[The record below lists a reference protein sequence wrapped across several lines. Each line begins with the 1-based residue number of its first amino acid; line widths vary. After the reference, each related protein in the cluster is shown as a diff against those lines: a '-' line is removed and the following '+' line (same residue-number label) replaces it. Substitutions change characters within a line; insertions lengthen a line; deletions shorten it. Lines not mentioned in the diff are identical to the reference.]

1 MKKILLITILFIT
14 GISYSATVTSAA
26 HGNWSDGS
34 TWVGGSVPATGD
46 DIVIAHNVT
55 LTASDDR
62 SANTVTVN
70 AGKTLT
76 LNSVL
81 TVATTSATVGGGKI
95 NINATGSYTQTA
107 GDFTNQGVINCYS
120 GSDLVFLDSGT
131 TFTNQGQVNMY
142 SSNTL
147 FSSFVLSGTYSDSD
161 WDKFTKYSRYI
172 ASTAN
177 NWDLIGSPLENQSI
191 SDFQSTN
198 VDIASQ
204 GSAYAIG
211 TYTNTSE
218 AASAGTTWTNYTTST
233 IAGAG
238 NFTLGQGYQ
247 MATTGGSEV
256 FFEGEVKTSSV
267 SIIVTTNEEGS
278 TDANGA
284 DGTKFALLSNPYA
297 SYVDVTLFL
306 NAHKT
311 TQLHA
316 GHIAVYGWDGSA
328 YDTYSLASPGNNI
341 APGQGFMIGVK
352 GTDGTQQTIT
362 FTNAMKTATGTAD
375 YHEADPM
382 EDDRAE
388 LFINLNQNDSNKQT
402 KLFFLE
408 QGTDGLNPGY
418 DAATMDIGNYS
429 IFSRLVADDEGV
441 NMDHQSLA
449 YSEMWDNKVIPLGVN
464 AIAGEEITLG
474 ISHRTTPADLNI
486 YLEDVIEGTM
496 TDIKVGDYTLT
507 PSTDING
514 VGRFFVHVTAD
525 TMSNSEVSTSMLNAY
540 KEINANYITLEGLAT
555 QSNNINVSL
564 YTVLGRKVLS
574 TTLDNNVNTQTISTL
589 GMASG
594 IYVIELESGNDRL
607 TKKLIIQ

>member
-14 GISYSATVTSAA
+14 GLSYGGTVTSAA
-26 HGNWSDGS
+26 HGDWNDTN
-34 TWVGGSVPATGD
+34 TWGGSLPAAGD
-46 DIVIAHNVT
+46 DIVIAHNVI

-62 SANTVTVN
+62 SANSVTVN

-81 TVATTSATVGGGKI
+81 TVATTSATVGGGTI
-95 NINATGSYTQTA
+95 NINAAGSYTQTA
-107 GDFTNQGVINCYS
+107 GNFSNEGIINCYS

-131 TFTNQGQVNMY
+131 TFTNSGQVNMY

-147 FSSFVLSGTYSDSD
+147 FSSFVLSGTYSESS

-172 ASTAN
+172 ASTSN
-177 NWDLIGSPLENQSI
+177 GWDLIGSPLENQSI
-191 SDFQSTN
+191 SGFQSTN
-198 VDIASQ
+198 VDIASN

-218 AASAGTTWTNYTTST
+218 AANAGTTWTNYTTST
-233 IAGAG
+233 IGGAG
-238 NFTLGQGYQ
+238 NFTLGIGYQ
-247 MATTGGSEV
+247 MATSTGSEV

-267 SIIVTTNEEGS
+267 SVIVTTNEEGS
-278 TDANGA
+278 TNVNGA
-284 DGTKFALLSNPYA
+284 DGTKFALISNPYP
-297 SYVDVTLFL
+297 SYVDVTSFL

-316 GHIAVYGWDGSA
+316 SHIAVYGWDGSN

-352 GTDGTQQTIT
+352 GSDGTQQTIT
-362 FTNAMKTATGTAD
+362 FTNAMKTASGSGD
-375 YHEADPM
+375 YHENDPM
-382 EDDRAE
+382 ENDRAE
-388 LFINLNQNDSNKQT
+388 LFINLNQNGSDKET

-429 IFSRLVADDEGV
+429 IYSRLVADDEGV

-449 YSEMWDNKVIPLGVN
+449 YSEMWDNKVISLGVN
-464 AIAGEEITLG
+464 ALAGEEITLG
-474 ISHRTTPADLNI
+474 ISHLTTPADLNI
-486 YLEDVIEGTM
+486 YLEDAVEGTM
-496 TDIKVGDYTLT
+496 TDIKAGDYTLT
-507 PSTDING
+507 PSSDING
-514 VGRFFVHVTAD
+514 VGRFFIHTTAD
-525 TMSNSEVSTSMLNAY
+525 TMSNGEVSTSMLNAF
-540 KEINANYITLEGLAT
+540 KESNSNYITIEGIAT

-564 YTVLGRKVLS
+564 YNILGRKVLDTS
-574 TTLDNNVNTQTISTL
+574 LNNNVNTQTVSTL

>member
-1 MKKILLITILFIT
+1 MKKILLIITLFIT
-14 GISYSATVTSAA
+14 GISFGETKTSSA
-26 HGNWSDGS
+26 HGDWNDTS
-34 TWVGGSVPATGD
+34 TWGGSLPASGD
-46 DIVIAHNVT
+46 DIVIAHNVI

-81 TVATTSATVGGGKI
+81 TVATTSSTVGGGKI

-107 GDFTNQGVINCYS
+107 GNFTNQGVINCYS

-142 SSNTL
+142 SSSAL

-161 WDKFTKYSRYI
+161 WDKFTKYSRHI
-172 ASTAN
+172 ASTGN
-177 NWDLIGSPLENQSI
+177 GWDLIGSPLENQSI
-191 SDFQSTN
+191 SDFQTSN
-198 VDIASQ
+198 EDIATN

-218 AASAGTTWTNYTTST
+218 AASAGTTWTNYTSST
-233 IAGAG
+233 IGGAG
-238 NFTLGQGYQ
+238 NFTLGVGYQ
-247 MATTGGSEV
+247 MATGGGSEV
-256 FFEGEVKTSSV
+256 FFEGEVKTSNVSV
-267 SIIVTTNEEGS
+267 LVTTNEEGS
-278 TDANGA
+278 TAA
-284 DGTKFALLSNPYA
+284 SDGTKFALIANPYA
-297 SYVDVTLFL
+297 SYVDVTSFL

-311 TQLHA
+311 SQLHA

-352 GTDGTQQTIT
+352 GADGTQQTIT
-362 FTNAMKTATGTAD
+362 FTNAMKTASGSGD
-375 YHEADPM
+375 YHQADPM

-388 LFINLNQNDSNKQT
+388 LFINLNHNGSDKET

-429 IFSRLVADDEGV
+429 IYSRLVADDQGL

-449 YSEMWDNKVIPLGVN
+449 YSEMWDNKVIPMGVN
-464 AIAGEEITLG
+464 AIAGEEITLS
-474 ISHRTTPADLNI
+474 ISHTTTPAELNI
-486 YLEDVIEGTM
+486 YLEDAIEGTM
-496 TDIKVGDYTLT
+496 TDIKAGDYTLT
-507 PSTDING
+507 PASDING
-514 VGRFFVHVTAD
+514 VGRFFIHTTAD
-525 TMSNSEVSTSMLNAY
+525 TMSNEEVVSTSMLNAF
-540 KEINANYITLEGLAT
+540 KEVNADYITLEGLAT

-564 YTVLGRKVLS
+564 YNILGRKVLNTS
-574 TTLDNNVNTQTISTL
+574 LSNNMNTQTISTL

>member
-1 MKKILLITILFIT
+1 MKKILLISILFIT

-34 TWVGGSVPATGD
+34 TWVGGSVPASGD

-55 LTASDDR
+55 LTASDNR

-76 LNSVL
+76 LNAVL
-81 TVATTSATVGGGKI
+81 TVATTSSTVGGGKI
-95 NINATGSYTQTA
+95 NINSTGSYTQTA
-107 GDFTNQGVINCYS
+107 GNFTNQGVINCYS
-120 GSDLVFLDSGT
+120 GSDLVFLDSNT

-172 ASTAN
+172 ASASN
-177 NWDLIGSPLENQSI
+177 GWDLIGSPLENQSI

-198 VDIASQ
+198 VDIATQ

-233 IAGAG
+233 IGGAG
-238 NFTLGQGYQ
+238 NFTLGIGYQ
-247 MATTGGSEV
+247 MATNGGSEV
-256 FFEGEVKTSSV
+256 FFEGEVKTANVSV
-267 SIIVTTNEEGS
+267 LVTTNEEGTVNAS
-278 TDANGA
+278 
-284 DGTKFALLSNPYA
+284 DGTKFALISNPYP
-297 SYVDVTLFL
+297 SYVDVTSFL

-311 TQLHA
+311 DQLHA

-328 YDTYSLASPGNNI
+328 YDTYSLADPGNNI

-362 FTNAMKTATGTAD
+362 FTNAMKTASGSGD
-375 YHEADPM
+375 YHEDDPM

-388 LFINLNQNDSNKQT
+388 LFINLNQNGYDKET

-418 DAATMDIGNYS
+418 DAATMDMGNYS
-429 IFSRLVADDEGV
+429 IYSRLVADDEGV

-449 YSEMWDNKVIPLGVN
+449 YSEMWNNKVIPLGVN

-486 YLEDVIEGTM
+486 YLEDVVEGTM
-496 TDIKVGDYTLT
+496 TDIKAADYTLI
-507 PSTDING
+507 PSSDING
-514 VGRFFVHVTAD
+514 VGRFFIHTTAD
-525 TMSNSEVSTSMLNAY
+525 TMSNGEVSTSMLNAF
-540 KEINANYITLEGLAT
+540 KEVNANYITIEGLAT
-555 QSNNINVSL
+555 QSTNINVSL
-564 YTVLGRKVLS
+564 FNILGRKVLDTS
-574 TTLDNNVNTQTISTL
+574 LNNNVNTQTISTL

-594 IYVIELESGNDRL
+594 IYVIELESGTDRL

>member
-14 GISYSATVTSAA
+14 GLSYGATVTSAT
-26 HGNWSDGS
+26 HGDWNDTS
-34 TWVGGSVPATGD
+34 TWGGSLPAAGD
-46 DIVIAHNVT
+46 DIVIAHNVI

-62 SANTVTVN
+62 SANSVTVN

-76 LNSVL
+76 LNAVL
-81 TVATTSATVGGGKI
+81 TVATTSSTVGGGKI
-95 NINATGSYTQTA
+95 SISATGSYTQTA
-107 GDFTNQGVINCYS
+107 GNFTNEGIIDCLS

-131 TFTNQGQVNMY
+131 TFTNSGQVNMY
-142 SSNTL
+142 SSNAL
-147 FSSFVLSGTYSDSD
+147 FSSFVLSGTYTDSSFLT
-161 WDKFTKYSRYI
+161 FTKYSRYI

-177 NWDLIGSPLENQSI
+177 GWDLIGSPLENQSI
-191 SDFQSTN
+191 SGFQATN
-198 VDIASQ
+198 NDIATS

-233 IAGAG
+233 IGGAG
-238 NFTLGQGYQ
+238 NFTLGIGYQ
-247 MATTGGSEV
+247 MATVGGAEV

-267 SIIVTTNEEGS
+267 SVLVTTNEEGS
-278 TDANGA
+278 SNINGA
-284 DGTKFALLSNPYA
+284 DGTRFALISNPYP
-297 SYVDVTLFL
+297 SYVDVTSFL

-316 GHIAVYGWDGSA
+316 SNIAVYGWDGSQ

-352 GTDGTQQTIT
+352 GSDGTQQTIT
-362 FTNAMKTATGTAD
+362 FTNAMKTASGSGD
-375 YHEADPM
+375 YHEDDPM

-388 LFINLNQNDSNKQT
+388 LFINLNQNGSDKET

-429 IFSRLVADDEGV
+429 IYSRLVADDEGV

-449 YSEMWDNKVIPLGVN
+449 YSEMWNNKVIPLGVN
-464 AIAGEEITLG
+464 ASAGEEITLG
-474 ISHRTTPADLNI
+474 ISHKTTPADLNI
-486 YLEDVIEGTM
+486 YLEDAVEGTM
-496 TDIKVGDYTLT
+496 TDIKAADYTLT
-507 PSTDING
+507 PLSDING
-514 VGRFFVHVTAD
+514 VGRFFIHTTAD
-525 TMSNSEVSTSMLNAY
+525 TMSNGEVSTSMLNAF
-540 KEINANYITLEGLAT
+540 KEVNTNYITIEGLAT

-564 YTVLGRKVLS
+564 FNILGIKVLNTS
-574 TTLDNNVNTQTISTL
+574 LNNSMNTQTLSTL

-594 IYVIELESGNDRL
+594 IYVIELESGNERL

>member
-14 GISYSATVTSAA
+14 GISYGATVTSAA

-34 TWVGGSVPATGD
+34 TWVGGSVPASGD

-62 SANTVTVN
+62 SANSVTVN

-81 TVATTSATVGGGKI
+81 TVATTSSTVGGGKI
-95 NINATGSYTQTA
+95 NINASGSYTQTA
-107 GDFTNQGVINCYS
+107 GNFTNQGVINCYS
-120 GSDLVFLDSGT
+120 GSDLVFLDSNT

-172 ASTAN
+172 ASTTN
-177 NWDLIGSPLENQSI
+177 GWDLIGSPLENQSI

-198 VDIASQ
+198 VDIATN

-233 IAGAG
+233 IGGAG
-238 NFTLGQGYQ
+238 NFTLGIGYQ

-256 FFEGEVKTSSV
+256 FFEGEVRTSSV

-278 TDANGA
+278 SNVNGA
-284 DGTKFALLSNPYA
+284 DGTRFALISNPYP
-297 SYVDVTLFL
+297 SYVDVTSFL
-306 NAHKT
+306 NAHKVD
-311 TQLHA
+311 QLHTSN
-316 GHIAVYGWDGSA
+316 IAVYGWDGSN

-352 GTDGTQQTIT
+352 GSDGTQQTIT
-362 FTNAMKTATGTAD
+362 FTNAMKTASGSGD
-375 YHEADPM
+375 YHEDDPM
-382 EDDRAE
+382 ENDRAE
-388 LFINLNQNDSNKQT
+388 LFINLNQNGSDKET

-429 IFSRLVADDEGV
+429 IYSRLVADDEGV

-449 YSEMWDNKVIPLGVN
+449 YSEMWDNKVISLGVN
-464 AIAGEEITLG
+464 ALAGEEITLG
-474 ISHRTTPADLNI
+474 ISHLTTPADLNI
-486 YLEDVIEGTM
+486 YLEDAEEGTM
-496 TDIKVGDYTLT
+496 TDIKAGDYTLI
-507 PSTDING
+507 PSSDING
-514 VGRFFVHVTAD
+514 VGRFFIHTTAD
-525 TMSNSEVSTSMLNAY
+525 TMSNGEVSTSMLNAF
-540 KEINANYITLEGLAT
+540 KESNSNYITLEGLAT

-564 YTVLGRKVLS
+564 YNILGRKVLDTS
-574 TTLDNNVNTQTISTL
+574 LNNNVNTQTISTL

-594 IYVIELESGNDRL
+594 IYVIELESGNNRL

>member
-1 MKKILLITILFIT
+1 MKKILLITVLFVT
-14 GISYSATVTSAA
+14 GLSFGDTKTSST
-26 HGNWSDGS
+26 HGDWNDTS
-34 TWVGGSVPATGD
+34 TWGGSLPAAGD
-46 DIVIAHNVT
+46 DIVIAHNVV

-62 SANTVTVN
+62 SANSVTVN

-95 NINATGSYTQTA
+95 SISATGSYTQTA
-107 GDFTNQGVINCYS
+107 GNFTNEGIIDCLS

-131 TFTNQGQVNMY
+131 TFTNSGQVNMY
-142 SSNTL
+142 SSDAL
-147 FSSFVLSGTYSDSD
+147 FSSFVLSGTYTDSSFLT
-161 WDKFTKYSRYI
+161 FTKYSRYI

-177 NWDLIGSPLENQSI
+177 GWDLIGSPLENQSI

-198 VDIASQ
+198 NDIATN

-233 IAGAG
+233 IGGAG
-238 NFTLGQGYQ
+238 NFTLGIGYQ
-247 MATTGGSEV
+247 MATVGGAEV

-267 SIIVTTNEEGS
+267 SVLVTTNEEGS
-278 TDANGA
+278 TNVNGA
-284 DGTKFALLSNPYA
+284 DGTKFALIANPYA
-297 SYVDVTLFL
+297 SYVDVTSFL

-311 TQLHA
+311 TQLHTS
-316 GHIAVYGWDGSA
+316 HIAIYGWDGSN
-328 YDTYSLASPGNNI
+328 YDTYSLASPGNNV

-352 GTDGTQQTIT
+352 GADGTQQTIT
-362 FTNAMKTATGTAD
+362 FTNAMKTASGTGD
-375 YHEADPM
+375 YHENDPM

-388 LFINLNQNDSNKQT
+388 LFINLNQNGSDKET

-429 IFSRLVADDEGV
+429 IYSRLVADDEGV

-449 YSEMWDNKVIPLGVN
+449 YSEMWNNKVIPLGIN
-464 AIAGEEITLG
+464 ALAGEEITLG
-474 ISHRTTPADLNI
+474 ISHLTTPADLNI
-486 YLEDVIEGTM
+486 YLEDALEGTM
-496 TDIKVGDYTLT
+496 TDIKAGDYTLI
-507 PSTDING
+507 PSSDING
-514 VGRFFVHVTAD
+514 VGRFFVHITAD
-525 TMSNSEVSTSMLNAY
+525 TMSNGEVSTSMLNAF
-540 KEINANYITLEGLAT
+540 KEVNANYITIEGLAT

-564 YTVLGRKVLS
+564 YNILGRKVLDTS
-574 TTLDNNVNTQTISTL
+574 LNNNINTQTVSTL